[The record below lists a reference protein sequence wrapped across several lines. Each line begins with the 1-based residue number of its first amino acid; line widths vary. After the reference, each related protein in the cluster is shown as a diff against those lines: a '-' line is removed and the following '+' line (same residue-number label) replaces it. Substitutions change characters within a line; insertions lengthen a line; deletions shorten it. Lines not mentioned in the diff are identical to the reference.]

1 MNNTNSIQFT
11 LFEAIYSTPDMV
23 KVGILADKY
32 NFDCVMMGDHA
43 LDFTGLVKADPW
55 GVLSNIGAKT
65 NNIKMGTDVT
75 CLYRYHPSK
84 IAHIVATLDELTR
97 GRIILG
103 LGAGEAMNV
112 EPFGI
117 KFEKP
122 IQRIRRLKEGIEVI
136 RALWNSNENNRVDY
150 DGEFYKMNKA
160 WLQQE
165 PYKNIPP
172 IYIGSLGGEKM
183 LNLIGEIGDGWQSAC
198 NSIEM
203 FRDRVKIIKESAI
216 RNKRDYNKIDKCATI
231 VGVMTEDKKIQKQAI
246 EGYKHVILILNNIK
260 SLIKLGL
267 ELDNP
272 DNIDLSYQTILAKQD
287 AVKESAKIAQQIPDE
302 FTEQFMVL
310 GTSEEFIEKIDQ
322 YKKAGATNIFLW
334 DWVAEGLNRSPKMAE
349 ENLRIFNN
357 KVMKYFKE

>member
-1 MNNTNSIQFT
+1 
-11 LFEAIYSTPDMV
+11 MV

-122 IQRIRRLKEGIEVI
+122 IQRIKRLKEGIEVI
-136 RALWNSNENNRVDY
+136 RALWNSNENNKVEY
-150 DGEFYKMNKA
+150 D
-160 WLQQE
+160 
-165 PYKNIPP
+165 
-172 IYIGSLGGEKM
+172 
-183 LNLIGEIGDGWQSAC
+183 D
-198 NSIEM
+198 
-203 FRDRVKIIKESAI
+203 II
-216 RNKRDYNKIDKCATI
+216 
-231 VGVMTEDKKIQKQAI
+231 
-246 EGYKHVILILNNIK
+246 
-260 SLIKLGL
+260 
-267 ELDNP
+267 
-272 DNIDLSYQTILAKQD
+272 
-287 AVKESAKIAQQIPDE
+287 
-302 FTEQFMVL
+302 
-310 GTSEEFIEKIDQ
+310 
-322 YKKAGATNIFLW
+322 
-334 DWVAEGLNRSPKMAE
+334 
-349 ENLRIFNN
+349 
-357 KVMKYFKE
+357 